1 MTTTIKLWLG
11 FGTLTTL
18 LVLFNTLMLIR
29 LPSIERN
36 VHRMTD
42 VARPR
47 SDASRELTLS
57 VLDYAVIV
65 STHLANGPEG
75 MPEIKVAAAEVERH
89 LAAYQLLAETP
100 RQREL
105 AARFAAQWQEL
116 YAFSET
122 LGDTIQVTQED
133 VGRFDSLRIRLE
145 QFLNDDVQRD
155 AIESYSFHKE
165 TVLQELRALFGFL
178 VILTAVSVAA
188 SFLTS
193 IVVGQSIVRAEV
205 AVRESEERQR
215 MAQSA
220 GNVGTFDWDLNSNT
234 AQCSDEYFL
243 VMGAAPRKSRRVTFE
258 EWQSWLHPDD
268 RERVLAELRELTG
281 QQNESAAD
289 YRIVCADGR
298 TRWINYRGRIT
309 RTQTGVAIRILGTV
323 HDITDRKRAEENLSR
338 LANELHAKVEELT
351 TLIDILPGAVL
362 MADPECR
369 QITGNR
375 AFYEMIGLPQGT
387 NASLTA
393 EHPELPVGTCV
404 YRDGR
409 KLPPDEFP
417 MQATGRT
424 GQRIMGFDH
433 DLVFPDGRVLT
444 LLANTAPLLDEQG
457 AVRGVLGFYMDI
469 SDRKRAEDE
478 MREQKVRL
486 RAILDTAAD
495 AIITID
501 VKGIIQTVNK
511 ATERMFGYS
520 TAELIG
526 QNVKMLMPSPYRD
539 EHDRYLDNFDKT
551 GVTKIIG
558 SGREV
563 VAQRKDNSRF
573 PADLAVSRVDHL
585 KLFTGILRDI
595 SQRKNAEEA
604 LRESERFARST
615 LDGLT
620 AHIAILDE
628 TGTIL
633 AVNRSWR
640 DFATANSPATNSVS
654 VNVEEGANY
663 LSICQK
669 SVGPSSDEGPAA
681 AAGIRA
687 VLAKTLPEFTI
698 EYPCHGPDEERW
710 FLMRVTPFP
719 GDGPRRVVVAHE
731 EVTRQKMLEREVVE
745 IASLE
750 QRRIGQ
756 DLHDSVGQELTALS
770 MLAGSLS
777 CSLQSNPSSAA
788 KVVERMVEGLQ
799 RTHKELR
806 AVMLGLLPVAVDAEG
821 LMAALADLT
830 DRIQKDGQVN
840 CTFDCPEVVPVAD
853 NLTATHLYLI
863 AQEAVHNAF
872 KHARPANIWI
882 SLKSNDSLE
891 VSVHD
896 DGIGMLDEPTENLG
910 GLGLRIMR
918 NRAAIIGANLVVGPA
933 EPAGTIVTCT
943 LKLRKTEK

>member
-18 LVLFNTLMLIR
+18 LVLFSTLMLAR

-47 SDASRELTLS
+47 SDAARELTLS

-89 LAAYQLLAETP
+89 LAAYQLLAETS

-122 LGDTIQVTQED
+122 LGDTNQVTQED

-145 QFLNDDVQRD
+145 QFLNDDMQRD
-155 AIESYSFHKE
+155 AVESYSFHKE

-178 VILTAVSVAA
+178 VILTAVGVAA

-205 AVRESEERQR
+205 ALRESEERQR

-234 AQCSDEYFL
+234 ALCSDEYFL
-243 VMGAAPRKSRRVTFE
+243 VMGATPRKSRRVTFE

-268 RERVLAELRELTG
+268 RERVLAELREVTV
-281 QQNESAAD
+281 QQSESAAD
-289 YRIVCADGR
+289 YRIVRADGQ

-309 RTQTGVAIRILGTV
+309 RTQTGVAIRILGAV
-323 HDITDRKRAEENLSR
+323 HDITDRKRAE
-338 LANELHAKVEELT
+338 AA
-351 TLIDILPGAVL
+351 
-362 MADPECR
+362 
-369 QITGNR
+369 
-375 AFYEMIGLPQGT
+375 
-387 NASLTA
+387 
-393 EHPELPVGTCV
+393 
-404 YRDGR
+404 
-409 KLPPDEFP
+409 
-417 MQATGRT
+417 
-424 GQRIMGFDH
+424 
-433 DLVFPDGRVLT
+433 
-444 LLANTAPLLDEQG
+444 
-457 AVRGVLGFYMDI
+457 
-469 SDRKRAEDE
+469 
-478 MREQKVRL
+478 MREQEVRL

-501 VKGIIQTVNK
+501 AKGIIQSVNR
-511 ATERMFGYS
+511 ATERMFGYC
-520 TAELIG
+520 TDELIG

-551 GVTKIIG
+551 EVNKIIG

-563 VAQRKDNSRF
+563 VAQRKDNSTF

-640 DFATANSPATNSVS
+640 DFATANSRPTNSVS

-663 LSICQK
+663 LSICKK

-731 EVTRQKMLEREVVE
+731 DVTRRKMLEREVVE

-756 DLHDSVGQELTALS
+756 DLHDSVGQELTALN

-777 CSLQSNPSSAA
+777 SSLQSNPSSAA

-799 RTHKELR
+799 RTQKELR
-806 AVMLGLLPVAVDAEG
+806 AVMRGLLPVAVDAEG

-840 CTFDCPEVVPVAD
+840 CTFDCPEVVSVAD

-863 AQEAVHNAF
+863 AQEAVHNAI

-896 DGIGMLDEPTENLG
+896 DGIGMPDQPTENHG

-918 NRAAIIGANLVVGPA
+918 NRAAIIGATLVVGPA
-933 EPAGTIVTCT
+933 EPTGTIVTCT